1 LIDIQQDLFK
11 IMHAD
16 QLRDFAKDNN
26 VFGFCLGDFHD
37 KTQHEQR
44 EYQAAGR
51 SGSCRTCEA

>member
-1 LIDIQQDLFK
+1 
-11 IMHAD
+11 MHAD